1 GEHIADLDA
10 ICVIDDE
17 GRLVDDVSM
26 GELLL
31 ADPDAPVAD
40 LIEPPWPMTVTV
52 EAPFSEVVNRLID
65 ARRQSVAVVFAPGR
79 LHRRRVRCV
88 DPGAAFGTGLG
99 VRPVVSDGIGAVME
113 LLGVSRYLAVPIAA
127 GVVWA
132 LVIFGSYRSAE
143 RVFLVLSLAFLVFPI
158 AAVLPIRTGPR
169 PDRRCCGPISW
180 PKEFL
185 LLGVALIGTTI
196 TPYMQFYVA
205 AAVPTVASDSPTAP
219 QTDRH
224 RPRCSFREP
233 DQHVHHHRH
242 RRCAPHQ
249 VPPDL
254 GRPDCPGP
262 AASGLPVRRATVRAG
277 AAWPRRS
284 GWKAQYRADSATPR
298 YS

>member
-1 GEHIADLDA
+1 MTTLVVTATETDTIQQVRRWLRAQGEHIADLNA

-79 LHRRRVRCV
+79 LHRRRVGCV

-99 VRPVVSDGIGAVME
+99 VRPVVSDGIGAAME

-143 RVFLVLSLAFLVFPI
+143 RVFLVLSLAFLVFRSP
-158 AAVLPIRTGPR
+158 
-169 PDRRCCGPISW
+169 RCCPSG
-180 PKEFL
+180 
-185 LLGVALIGTTI
+185 LGRGRI
-196 TPYMQFYVA
+196 A
-205 AAVPTVASDSPTAP
+205 AAVAPFPGLRNSCCSAS
-219 QTDRH
+219 R
-224 RPRCSFREP
+224 
-233 DQHVHHHRH
+233 
-242 RRCAPHQ
+242 
-249 VPPDL
+249 
-254 GRPDCPGP
+254 
-262 AASGLPVRRATVRAG
+262 
-277 AAWPRRS
+277 
-284 GWKAQYRADSATPR
+284 
-298 YS
+298 